1 MPQAFRVGLLLKD
14 IIRNQEKAVGLL
26 GNLCRDVFTYRAW
39 MDKSILYT
47 HLHLEGIEL
56 QGVSQF
62 PEWKKHVQLYV
73 GQIKVTD
80 IPVKTIQ
87 Q

>member
-1 MPQAFRVGLLLKD
+1 MGLLLKD
-14 IIRNQEKAVGLL
+14 ISRSQEKAVGLL
-26 GNLCRDVFTYRAW
+26 GTLCRDVFAYRAW
-39 MDKSILYT
+39 TNKSILST

-62 PEWKKHVQLYV
+62 PEYKEHVQLDV
-73 GQIKVTD
+73 GQIKVTE